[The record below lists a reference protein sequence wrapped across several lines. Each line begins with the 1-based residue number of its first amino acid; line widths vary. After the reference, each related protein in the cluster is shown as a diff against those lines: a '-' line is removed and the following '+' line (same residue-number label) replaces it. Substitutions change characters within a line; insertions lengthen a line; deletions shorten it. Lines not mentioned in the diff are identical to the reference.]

1 MRVDLKDEYD
11 KQMEFTERRVNSSD
25 EEFLY
30 RMHKATMLPYV
41 EITWGAWE
49 DEWQRAYFH
58 DHFVPDQMTI
68 IQLDGQDVG
77 VMRVQ
82 ERTEEIYL
90 AILEILPEFQ
100 NKGIGTTVIQT
111 LLQKANQHGKP
122 VALKVLKVNLPARS
136 LYQRLGFGVTGEDT
150 THYIMAYEKK
160 GTE

>member
-1 MRVDLKDEYD
+1 VNLKAGYD
-11 KQMEFTERRVNSSD
+11 KHMEFTVRKVNPGD

-41 EITWGAWE
+41 ENTWGPWD
-49 DEWQRAYFH
+49 DEWQRTYFH
-58 DHFVPDQMTI
+58 DHFLPDQMTV
-68 IQLDGQDVG
+68 IQIEGQDVG

-100 NKGIGTTVIQT
+100 NRGIGTAVIQT
-111 LLQKANQHGKP
+111 LLKKANQQGKP

-136 LYQRLGFGVTGEDT
+136 LYQRLGFGVTGEDA